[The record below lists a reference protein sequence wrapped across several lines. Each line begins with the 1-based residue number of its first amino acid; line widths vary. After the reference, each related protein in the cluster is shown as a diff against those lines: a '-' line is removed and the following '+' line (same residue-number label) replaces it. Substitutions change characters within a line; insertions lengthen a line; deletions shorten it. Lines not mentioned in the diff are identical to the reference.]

1 MERSN
6 EKHPHGRTAQAIC
19 RGGGMIKLTARRK
32 KVLEE
37 MGFHQYGT
45 NIENISVQLN
55 GFKIPWCKSYV
66 GVGCH
71 ELQKKEMEVLDKR
84 LRLPHKGVGE

>member
-1 MERSN
+1 
-6 EKHPHGRTAQAIC
+6 
-19 RGGGMIKLTARRK
+19 MIKLTARRK

-45 NIENISVQLN
+45 NIENVSVALN
-55 GFKIPWCKSYV
+55 GFKIPWCKDYV

-71 ELQKKEMEVLDKR
+71 ELQKKESAELEKR
-84 LRLPHKGVGE
+84 LKIHKKGETK